1 MEKRSYRVVTLPA
14 STAPADVDWSVV
26 PAASI
31 DNFFWLEGHTPDDRL
46 SRLLSKFIRFCA
58 PPFALVW
65 GWVAGL
71 FSKLRRNSP
80 EKK

>member
-1 MEKRSYRVVTLPA
+1 MEGY
-14 STAPADVDWSVV
+14 
-26 PAASI
+26 
-31 DNFFWLEGHTPDDRL
+31 TPDDRV
-46 SRLLSKFIRFCA
+46 SRLLSKFIHFCA

>member
-1 MEKRSYRVVTLPA
+1 MKKFLSLLLAIMMMLGAME
-14 STAPADVDWSVV
+14 
-26 PAASI
+26 
-31 DNFFWLEGHTPDDRL
+31 LEGHTPDDRL